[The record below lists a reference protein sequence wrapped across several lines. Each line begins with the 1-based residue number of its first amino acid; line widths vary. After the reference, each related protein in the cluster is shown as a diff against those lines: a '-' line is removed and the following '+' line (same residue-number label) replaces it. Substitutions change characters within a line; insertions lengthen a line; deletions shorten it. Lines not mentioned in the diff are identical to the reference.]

1 MLGCPHVLDEL
12 DITSQLLSNFT
23 FSVYIGYSKFVLLET
38 LESIDALRETCL
50 QSSPASGSFPM
61 SWLFEAG
68 GQSIRASATASVLP
82 MTLAVYLISPSLFL
96 YL

>member
-1 MLGCPHVLDEL
+1 
-12 DITSQLLSNFT
+12 
-23 FSVYIGYSKFVLLET
+23 
-38 LESIDALRETCL
+38 
-50 QSSPASGSFPM
+50 M

-96 YL
+96 YLWKTVLEDFMEFAIDLFEDEMK